1 MKEYWQEQVT
11 ISKKVEDLTV
21 IGAKEEIK
29 KIVTFS
35 DAYTAEDLLFA
46 LESIIAALK
55 SVNHTVKFDVAQVKK
70 AEEKEQ
76 KTE

>member
-29 KIVTFS
+29 KIAAYA
-35 DAYTAEDLLFA
+35 DAYTAKDLLFA

-55 SVNHTVKFDVAQVKK
+55 SVNHTVKFDEEQVKK

>member
-29 KIVTFS
+29 KIVTFL

-55 SVNHTVKFDVAQVKK
+55 SVNHTVKFDEEQVKK

>member
-21 IGAKEEIK
+21 IGAKEIK

-55 SVNHTVKFDVAQVKK
+55 SVNHTVKFDEAQVKK